1 MNLCY
6 LYLIPILIII
16 LLIISYCRF
25 ANLNKKLREI
35 FDSMDIYLTKRWN
48 SIPSILDY
56 LKNDSQKEE
65 TAYNKVKEMLNIE
78 YKKLSSEEKVLFNNE
93 IEHNLDILIQKTFN
107 SSDMNANELFNDIR
121 EEHIKVE
128 KNLDNIEKY
137 YNNLA
142 IKFNNRVNRFP
153 SLLVAKLFRFKEK
166 NIFNPSILN
175 NENNN

>member
-1 MNLCY
+1 MKLCY

-16 LLIISYCRF
+16 LLIISYYRF
-25 ANLNKKLREI
+25 ENLNKKLREI

-56 LKNDSQKEE
+56 LKNDSQKDE

-153 SLLVAKLFRFKEK
+153 SLLIAKLFRFKEK

>member
-1 MNLCY
+1 
-6 LYLIPILIII
+6 
-16 LLIISYCRF
+16 
-25 ANLNKKLREI
+25 
-35 FDSMDIYLTKRWN
+35 
-48 SIPSILDY
+48 
-56 LKNDSQKEE
+56 
-65 TAYNKVKEMLNIE
+65 
-78 YKKLSSEEKVLFNNE
+78 
-93 IEHNLDILIQKTFN
+93 
-107 SSDMNANELFNDIR
+107 MNANELFNDIR

>member
-16 LLIISYCRF
+16 LLIISYYRF

-56 LKNDSQKEE
+56 LKNDSQKDE

>member
-16 LLIISYCRF
+16 LLIISYYRF
-25 ANLNKKLREI
+25 ENLNKKLREI

-56 LKNDSQKEE
+56 LKNDSQKDE

-153 SLLVAKLFRFKEK
+153 SLLIAKLFRFKEK

>member
-16 LLIISYCRF
+16 LLIISYYRF

-56 LKNDSQKEE
+56 LKNDSQKDE
-65 TAYNKVKEMLNIE
+65 TAYNKVKEMLSIE